1 MAMARRC
8 TRQAPLKIKV
18 TRRETIRINL
28 DQTGQVIL
36 IGEHETLFGG
46 GYVVDVRKMVLP
58 SVARRCNRIVACDR
72 NVDVDRSL
80 VFFL

>member
-36 IGEHETLFGG
+36 IGGDEARFGG
-46 GYVVDVRKMVLP
+46 GGDTLWMCERWYYYLSPDV
-58 SVARRCNRIVACDR
+58 ATE
-72 NVDVDRSL
+72 SL
-80 VFFL
+80 HVIES